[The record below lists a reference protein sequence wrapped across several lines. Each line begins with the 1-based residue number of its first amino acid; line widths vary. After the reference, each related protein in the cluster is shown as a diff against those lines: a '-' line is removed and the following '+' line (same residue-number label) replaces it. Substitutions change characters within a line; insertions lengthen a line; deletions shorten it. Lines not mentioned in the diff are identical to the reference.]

1 MIAIIDSIVEY
12 KELKKGGEIMKRN
25 AYRLLTIILSLALLS
40 SACSSSE
47 TTEETK
53 KKKNNK
59 KSTTAITEIDDD
71 IEDVENDNEEDD
83 SEPEETKPKITYETH
98 SFNGICFP
106 VPEGFSEFSKD
117 DHQVAYKSIA
127 SDCLLCVS
135 AEQVAGADASKA
147 TGADFEIYK
156 DSYTEKFSYGGKV
169 IDAGYRETSD
179 FLIWYESTEVIND
192 NLTGLW
198 HINFVIDKETSYAYE
213 FIMMILSTDESVRT
227 EYAEIW
233 SDIEKAI
240 EKDYSFTP
248 PKAPEYRVLVYEDER
263 VKIEFL
269 KADAKGVHFDVENL
283 TDANIT
289 IQATTV
295 AINGKSTD
303 KILMSDDIAPHSIGE
318 VVAKCSVDYQNPVGT
333 VSGMLRV
340 IDFNKSFS
348 SYDAIFDSVVIDPS
362 VVIDVKP
369 TGILVFED
377 ERVRIFYKTIT
388 SEGVVFEV
396 ENLTSANITIQAD
409 SISINKRSESSIL
422 MSDDI
427 APHCIGEA
435 TAKCS
440 IAYDGTPAT
449 ISGQLRVIDFNKSFT
464 SYDASFTDIDI
475 SGA

>member
-1 MIAIIDSIVEY
+1 M
-12 KELKKGGEIMKRN
+12 
-25 AYRLLTIILSLALLS
+25 
-40 SACSSSE
+40 
-47 TTEETK
+47 
-53 KKKNNK
+53 
-59 KSTTAITEIDDD
+59 
-71 IEDVENDNEEDD
+71 ENDNEEVD

-240 EKDYSFTP
+240 EKD
-248 PKAPEYRVLVYEDER
+248 
-263 VKIEFL
+263 
-269 KADAKGVHFDVENL
+269 
-283 TDANIT
+283 
-289 IQATTV
+289 
-295 AINGKSTD
+295 
-303 KILMSDDIAPHSIGE
+303 
-318 VVAKCSVDYQNPVGT
+318 
-333 VSGMLRV
+333 
-340 IDFNKSFS
+340 
-348 SYDAIFDSVVIDPS
+348 
-362 VVIDVKP
+362 
-369 TGILVFED
+369 
-377 ERVRIFYKTIT
+377 
-388 SEGVVFEV
+388 
-396 ENLTSANITIQAD
+396 
-409 SISINKRSESSIL
+409 
-422 MSDDI
+422 
-427 APHCIGEA
+427 
-435 TAKCS
+435 
-440 IAYDGTPAT
+440 
-449 ISGQLRVIDFNKSFT
+449 
-464 SYDASFTDIDI
+464 
-475 SGA
+475 